1 MLCCLMK
8 RGDWNIPEYELESL
22 VKCFLPDIQEF
33 YATDEGKEY
42 FKEYQAKEK
51 LEIKEEPLKRL

>member
-33 YATDEGKEY
+33 FATDEGKEY
-42 FKEYQAKEK
+42 FKEYQAKK
-51 LEIKEEPLKRL
+51 NSK